1 MSKSSEKSKNSAA
14 RLSENDLRVYVELK
28 RHHENLL
35 NQRINIFL
43 LCQFLVLL
51 SFLGTEMH
59 AVVHFVV
66 GGLGFMLSVVFFF
79 IITSRP
85 KTLVDEVFVLWASQG
100 EIAPIQRNLTD
111 LKVPARTFLFIIA
124 VTLILV
130 WCALIVFAALGWV

>member
-1 MSKSSEKSKNSAA
+1 MSKSSDKAEKSAA

-35 NQRINIFL
+35 NQRINVFL
-43 LCQFLVLL
+43 VCQFLVLL
-51 SFLGTEMH
+51 SFLGTKMH

-66 GGLGFMLSVVFFF
+66 GGLGVMLSFVFFF

-100 EIAPIQRNLTD
+100 KTAPIQRNLT
-111 LKVPARTFLFIIA
+111 
-124 VTLILV
+124 
-130 WCALIVFAALGWV
+130 